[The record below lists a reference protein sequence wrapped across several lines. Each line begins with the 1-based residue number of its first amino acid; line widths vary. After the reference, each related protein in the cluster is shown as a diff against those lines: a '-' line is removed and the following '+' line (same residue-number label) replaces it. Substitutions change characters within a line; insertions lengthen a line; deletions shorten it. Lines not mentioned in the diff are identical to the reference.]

1 MKKIYILLLIAL
13 LLVGCNS
20 TQPDNNSNENES
32 TSWQVIE
39 YDDQKRIWVIPQYNP
54 ISKEEY
60 YKQEKH
66 YDTYL
71 PNIRIKAKDENLYAT
86 YNADVTK
93 GLYVETLSVTYPSYN
108 EQTGIYTPGS
118 KENIDKQYF
127 VETKDGDK
135 YKSIDVSD
143 GYWFFFQKRVFGGDQ
158 LVRINYK
165 GQQQIVLDD
174 FDINDCYSISY
185 PDQDVLYILKF
196 NSFKKRL

>member
-71 PNIRIKAKDENLYAT
+71 PK
-86 YNADVTK
+86 
-93 GLYVETLSVTYPSYN
+93 
-108 EQTGIYTPGS
+108 
-118 KENIDKQYF
+118 
-127 VETKDGDK
+127 
-135 YKSIDVSD
+135 
-143 GYWFFFQKRVFGGDQ
+143 
-158 LVRINYK
+158 
-165 GQQQIVLDD
+165 
-174 FDINDCYSISY
+174 
-185 PDQDVLYILKF
+185 
-196 NSFKKRL
+196 